1 MPWKEIIVIGLVLL
15 LEKKKVWDLHS
26 LAKKVAVL
34 NFCVLYMNVSASLVC
49 ILGNEYIFVRFL
61 LICDFMISLC
71 DFLKKTYY
79 SDFARVS
86 QYPLLGKESG
96 SEEGC

>member
-1 MPWKEIIVIGLVLL
+1 MERNYCHRAGFSLG
-15 LEKKKVWDLHS
+15 KKKSGIYIVLV
-26 LAKKVAVL
+26 KKVAVL

-71 DFLKKTYY
+71 DFLLRKHIIVILPAFLSILY
-79 SDFARVS
+79 
-86 QYPLLGKESG
+86 
-96 SEEGC
+96 